1 MSILGET
8 ISWMVK
14 VKRLFSEAEE
24 CGLVSEAGPW
34 LVTVG
39 EKRLGKSLVKQLRR
53 VGTQEQRIPTFNST
67 LLHSAD
73 TGLSY
78 VTSLVTEIG

>member
-1 MSILGET
+1 
-8 ISWMVK
+8 MVK
-14 VKRLFSEAEE
+14 VKRLLSEAEE
-24 CGLVSEAGPW
+24 CGLVSGSVAW
-34 LVTVG
+34 LETVG
-39 EKRLGKSLVKQLRR
+39 EKRLGKSLVMQLRR
-53 VGTQEQRIPTFNST
+53 VGTQEHRMPTFNST

>member
-1 MSILGET
+1 
-8 ISWMVK
+8 MVK

-24 CGLVSEAGPW
+24 CGLASDCVPW
-34 LVTVG
+34 LAMVG

-73 TGLSY
+73 TGLSN